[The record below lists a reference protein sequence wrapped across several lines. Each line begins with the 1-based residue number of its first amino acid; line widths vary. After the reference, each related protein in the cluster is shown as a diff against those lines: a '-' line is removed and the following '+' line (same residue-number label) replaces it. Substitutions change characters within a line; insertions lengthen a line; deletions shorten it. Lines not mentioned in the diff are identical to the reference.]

1 MRKILVALA
10 TTAVLATS
18 AQAQTTNQVF
28 GTVLGVAIGSQIGP
42 FKGQDRAAAMVLGGI
57 LGNELGRER
66 NPPVVQNNYPPVYN
80 QHGTPPVY
88 QQGGY
93 ATRNMTVPVNPVY
106 AQVQPEVEMPFCDMQ
121 YYEGEYNPG
130 VARAFCQGQRIRIM
144 RQLRAQQAE
153 AYQRG
158 ANGY

>member
-18 AQAQTTNQVF
+18 AQAQTTNQVI

-42 FKGQDRAAAMVLGGI
+42 FKGQDRAAVMVLGGI
-57 LGNELGRER
+57 IGNEIGR
-66 NPPVVQNNYPPVYN
+66 PAPVQPRMDNGYPPVYGN
-80 QHGTPPVY
+80 GAPPVY
-88 QQGGY
+88 QHGGY
-93 ATRNMTVPVNPVY
+93 ATRNSTVPVQY
-106 AQVQPEVEMPFCDMQ
+106 APAQPQYEMPFCDNQ
-121 YYEGEYNPG
+121 YYEGQYNPG
-130 VARAFCQGQRIRIM
+130 MAQAYCQGQRIRIM
-144 RQLRAQQAE
+144 REMQRQQAE